1 MTDARMTEDHAP
13 KETKYAM
20 PVCDSEEAGYFTVF
34 GGKTEGFSAEE
45 LGGLIRNNGTRLHVY
60 VTGDV
65 NTFSE
70 NLYNN
75 FSEMISAA
83 GLGISAVSGKWYS
96 LGREFLIIVI
106 VRGDANGDGI
116 TDIRDY
122 VSMKECALRAE
133 YDKAADINADRSVNA
148 SDITELRKRLL
159 EAE

>member
-1 MTDARMTEDHAP
+1 MTGDTAA
-13 KETKYAM
+13 
-20 PVCDSEEAGYFTVF
+20 
-34 GGKTEGFSAEE
+34 FSND
-45 LGGLIRNNGTRLHVY
+45 LRNNFFKMT
-60 VTGDV
+60 
-65 NTFSE
+65 
-70 NLYNN
+70 
-75 FSEMISAA
+75 SAA

-133 YDKAADINADRSVNA
+133 YDEAADINADRSVNA
-148 SDITELRKRLL
+148 SDLTELRKRLL

>member
-1 MTDARMTEDHAP
+1 MT
-13 KETKYAM
+13 
-20 PVCDSEEAGYFTVF
+20 
-34 GGKTEGFSAEE
+34 
-45 LGGLIRNNGTRLHVY
+45 
-60 VTGDV
+60 
-65 NTFSE
+65 
-70 NLYNN
+70 
-75 FSEMISAA
+75 SAA

-133 YDKAADINADRSVNA
+133 YDEAADINADRSVNA

>member
-1 MTDARMTEDHAP
+1 MT
-13 KETKYAM
+13 
-20 PVCDSEEAGYFTVF
+20 
-34 GGKTEGFSAEE
+34 
-45 LGGLIRNNGTRLHVY
+45 
-60 VTGDV
+60 
-65 NTFSE
+65 
-70 NLYNN
+70 
-75 FSEMISAA
+75 SAA

-122 VSMKECALRAE
+122 VSMKECALTAG
-133 YDKAADINADRSVNA
+133 YDKAADINADGSVNA

>member
-1 MTDARMTEDHAP
+1 MTGDTAA
-13 KETKYAM
+13 
-20 PVCDSEEAGYFTVF
+20 
-34 GGKTEGFSAEE
+34 FSND
-45 LGGLIRNNGTRLHVY
+45 LRNNFFKMT
-60 VTGDV
+60 
-65 NTFSE
+65 
-70 NLYNN
+70 
-75 FSEMISAA
+75 SAA

-133 YDKAADINADRSVNA
+133 YDEAADINADRSVNA